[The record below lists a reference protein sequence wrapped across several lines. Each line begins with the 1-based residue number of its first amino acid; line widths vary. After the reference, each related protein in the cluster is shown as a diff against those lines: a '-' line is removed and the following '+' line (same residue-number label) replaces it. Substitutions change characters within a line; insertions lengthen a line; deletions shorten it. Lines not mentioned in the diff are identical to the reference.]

1 MTKISVIIPVYNT
14 EKYLKECLESII
26 NQTLTDIEIICINDG
41 STDNS
46 LDILNSYANSDKRI
60 KVFSQKN
67 QGQGTAR
74 NYGMKIA
81 TGDYIH
87 FMDSDDILE
96 LNTFEDSYRICEEKN
111 LDFIFFKLTNYD
123 DEKEKYYN
131 DEHYTMSKLHEKVG
145 DTIFN
150 YKDLDDLIFNIA
162 VMPCNKLY
170 NHDFIKK
177 FDIKFPENLIFE
189 DNIFFWNVLL
199 NAKRVLFHDKYLYT
213 RRRHG
218 SSTIGSGSKKF
229 IDTIKI
235 NNLIIDTFKNYG
247 LFEQYKNKLYN
258 RKVSTIYTRFTQIK
272 EEFKNLFF
280 EEMKK
285 DFVKTLE
292 EDNNF
297 IDSLNK
303 RNKKIF
309 ETITSINDS
318 QECLLII
325 EHYDLLNKNKSLKKK
340 QKKMKKQIKKYNKEN
355 KIILNSNS
363 WKITKPL
370 RIIGSFRGKNMTFTE
385 KILQHSNSYNFYK
398 GGYKKLTKND
408 KKNKQEIKKLK
419 KQLENKDKQLKNK
432 EKEYN
437 DLKILNSELKNYLNQ
452 INNSLNSL
460 TQNFNQY
467 KNTDYNNS
475 LFSKEVRYALVF
487 KDTAKECKWFNN
499 TSFSLNNGAANY
511 SFMYTL
517 FRILDEVN
525 PQNILELGLGQTTKL
540 TTQYTNF
547 FKDSKLITVDGDQS
561 WIDVFSEKLTCE
573 GNISI
578 VQQDTEKFTY
588 NETENLRYKDLSNIV
603 KEDKFD
609 LIIIDGPN
617 GFFPETGELLTY
629 SRSNIWNLLDN
640 NLAEDFV
647 IIIDD
652 YERLGEKNTM
662 NRVEELLNEK
672 GIEFYTFKSIGLK
685 EQYVICSEKYK
696 FISWF

>member
-1 MTKISVIIPVYNT
+1 
-14 EKYLKECLESII
+14 
-26 NQTLTDIEIICINDG
+26 
-41 STDNS
+41 
-46 LDILNSYANSDKRI
+46 
-60 KVFSQKN
+60 
-67 QGQGTAR
+67 
-74 NYGMKIA
+74 MKIA

-96 LNTFEDSYRICEEKN
+96 LNTLEDTYKICEEKN
-111 LDFIFFKLTNYD
+111 LDFIIFKLTNYD

-131 DEHYTMSKLHEKVG
+131 DEHYTMSKLHEEVG
-145 DTIFN
+145 DNIFN

-170 NHDFIKK
+170 NHNFIKK
-177 FDIKFPENLIFE
+177 FDIKFPEKLIFE
-189 DNIFFWNVLL
+189 DNIFFWNILF
-199 NAKRVLFHDKYLYT
+199 NAKKVLFHDKYLYT

-218 SSTIGSGSKKF
+218 SSTTGSGSKKF

-235 NNLIIDTFKNYG
+235 NNMIIDTFKNYG
-247 LFEQYKNKLYN
+247 LFEQYQNRLYN
-258 RKVSTIYTRFTQIK
+258 RKVSTIYARFTQIK

-285 DFVKTLE
+285 DFIKILE
-292 EDNNF
+292 ENNNF

-309 ETITSINDS
+309 ETIISINDS
-318 QECLLII
+318 EECLLII
-325 EHYDLLNKNKSLKKK
+325 EHYDLLNKNKTLKKK
-340 QKKMKKQIKKYNKEN
+340 QKKMKKQIKKYEKEN

-370 RIIGSFRGKNMTFTE
+370 RIIGSLRGKNMTFTE

-398 GGYKKLTKND
+398 GGYKKLTKKE

-419 KQLENKDKQLKNK
+419 KQLENKDKEYNKLKN
-432 EKEYN
+432 
-437 DLKILNSELKNYLNQ
+437 DLNQ

-460 TQNFNQY
+460 NQNFNQY
-467 KNTDYNNS
+467 KNTDYMNS

-487 KDTAKECKWFNN
+487 KDTIEECKWFNN

-517 FRILDEVN
+517 FRILDEIN
-525 PQNILELGLGQTTKL
+525 PKNILELGLGQTTKL
-540 TTQYTNF
+540 TTQYANF
-547 FKDSKLITVDGDQS
+547 FKDSKLLTVDGDQD

-578 VQQDTEKFTY
+578 VQQDTEKFMY

-603 KEDKFD
+603 KDDKFD

-672 GIEFYTFKSIGLK
+672 GIEFYTFRSVGLK